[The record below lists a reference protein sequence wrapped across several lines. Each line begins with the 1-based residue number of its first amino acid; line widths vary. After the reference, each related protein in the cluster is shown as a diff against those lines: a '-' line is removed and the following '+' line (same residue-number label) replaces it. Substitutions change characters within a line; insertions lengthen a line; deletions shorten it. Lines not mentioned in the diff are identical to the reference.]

1 LRCIAKNPSLNSGL
15 CQHVEVAA
23 KVVRRAG
30 GKKFFY
36 FLVRGLPDGHGGS
49 ESFFAF
55 CGEDEN
61 AAAAVVGIGRDFD
74 EAAALERLESGGEGG
89 AIHGEK
95 GCDGRHG
102 WRFGAVKAHEERE
115 LAVGEAEG
123 TESFVEAAGERASGA
138 LHVETEAA
146 VADQKRGLVGKDIGH
161 GRRFCTAGGRVGDF
175 HRYCNFKA

>member
-1 LRCIAKNPSLNSGL
+1 MG
-15 CQHVEVAA
+15 
-23 KVVRRAG
+23 
-30 GKKFFY
+30 
-36 FLVRGLPDGHGGS
+36 GLPGGHGGGK
-49 ESFFAF
+49 SFFAF
-55 CGEDEN
+55 CGEDED

-74 EAAALERLESGGEGG
+74 EAATFERLESGGEGG

-102 WRFGAVKAHEERE
+102 WRLWAVKAHEERE
-115 LAVGEAEG
+115 LAVGEAKGAER
-123 TESFVEAAGERASGA
+123 FIEAAGERAGGA

-146 VADQKRGLVGKDIGH
+146 VAHQKRGLVGKDIGH